1 MVLFF
6 VVIVAVAIGIYVGVI
21 YFQRS
26 FRKQINEYQ
35 TQLEELSNNTLDSE
49 INKIEKLH
57 LTGESLREFEELKKS
72 HKKLTNRE
80 MPEISEMILDLN
92 DLNERYKFMQ
102 ERSEL
107 LEVGSKLQHVKEETR
122 QLEEAVNEMKEKS
135 EEHQK
140 AVTELKDKYRDIR
153 KTLLAKNFSF
163 GPSIDKLEENLSK
176 LEEDFDK
183 YAKLTESGDFVTS
196 DKPLNQLKEDT
207 ASMERDLEV
216 IPGIYKNL
224 KNVFPDQLSE
234 LRQGVAQMQDEGF
247 AFDKDILGQLKDLAE
262 QCSLNNENLKELRVD
277 NAKVL
282 DEDIAN
288 KIDAIYETLEEEY
301 KAKIFVQK
309 KISTFGKFIE
319 HAEKQEK
326 NLLLDLDRLK
336 QNYTL
341 NHDEI
346 ESAQGLADRLKGIR
360 SWYDQFI
367 KDAGTK
373 AILYSS
379 IAQRIEIDMQA
390 LTDIEKKQKE
400 INDSVA
406 SLWKE
411 EREAQNAV
419 KNFDLE
425 IHKMKREI
433 EKLNLP
439 GLSDDYLDYFFK
451 VSDEIEKL
459 DKDLNRV
466 QINMDEITKSLINT
480 QSDLDIL
487 GEKTDELI
495 SSSILTEEILQYS
508 NRYRNRY
515 PDVAAAYNQAV
526 QLFEKEYEYV
536 KALDTISHAVDKVQE
551 GASKK
556 IMEEYSKNH
565 PPMFSK

>member
-57 LTGESLREFEELKKS
+57 LTGESLREFEELKKN

-288 KIDAIYETLEEEY
+288 KIDAIYEILEEEY

-379 IAQRIEIDMQA
+379 IAQRIEIDIQA

>member
-35 TQLEELSNNTLDSE
+35 TQLEELSSNTLDNE
-49 INKIEKLH
+49 LNKIEKLH

>member
-35 TQLEELSNNTLDSE
+35 TQLEELSSNTLDNE
-49 INKIEKLH
+49 LNKIEKLH

-373 AILYSS
+373 ATLYSS

>member
-35 TQLEELSNNTLDSE
+35 TQLEELSSNTLDNE
-49 INKIEKLH
+49 LNKIEKLH

-224 KNVFPDQLSE
+224 KNV
-234 LRQGVAQMQDEGF
+234 
-247 AFDKDILGQLKDLAE
+247 
-262 QCSLNNENLKELRVD
+262 
-277 NAKVL
+277 
-282 DEDIAN
+282 
-288 KIDAIYETLEEEY
+288 
-301 KAKIFVQK
+301 
-309 KISTFGKFIE
+309 
-319 HAEKQEK
+319 
-326 NLLLDLDRLK
+326 
-336 QNYTL
+336 
-341 NHDEI
+341 
-346 ESAQGLADRLKGIR
+346 
-360 SWYDQFI
+360 
-367 KDAGTK
+367 
-373 AILYSS
+373 
-379 IAQRIEIDMQA
+379 
-390 LTDIEKKQKE
+390 
-400 INDSVA
+400 
-406 SLWKE
+406 
-411 EREAQNAV
+411 
-419 KNFDLE
+419 
-425 IHKMKREI
+425 
-433 EKLNLP
+433 
-439 GLSDDYLDYFFK
+439 
-451 VSDEIEKL
+451 
-459 DKDLNRV
+459 
-466 QINMDEITKSLINT
+466 LI
-480 QSDLDIL
+480 
-487 GEKTDELI
+487 
-495 SSSILTEEILQYS
+495 
-508 NRYRNRY
+508 
-515 PDVAAAYNQAV
+515 
-526 QLFEKEYEYV
+526 
-536 KALDTISHAVDKVQE
+536 
-551 GASKK
+551 
-556 IMEEYSKNH
+556 
-565 PPMFSK
+565 

>member
-57 LTGESLREFEELKKS
+57 LTGESLREFEELKKN

-122 QLEEAVNEMKEKS
+122 QLEETVNEMKEKS

-379 IAQRIEIDMQA
+379 VAQRIEIDMQA

>member
-35 TQLEELSNNTLDSE
+35 TQLEELSSNTLGNE
-49 INKIEKLH
+49 LNKIEKLH

-247 AFDKDILGQLKDLAE
+247 AFDKDILGQLRDLAE
-262 QCSLNNENLKELRVD
+262 QCNLNNENLKELRVD

-373 AILYSS
+373 VILYSS
-379 IAQRIEIDMQA
+379 VAQRIEIDMQA

-466 QINMDEITKSLINT
+466 QINMDEITKSLINA

>member
-35 TQLEELSNNTLDSE
+35 TQLEELSSNTLGNE
-49 INKIEKLH
+49 LNKIEKLH

-406 SLWKE
+406 SLWEE

>member
-35 TQLEELSNNTLDSE
+35 TQLEELSSNTLDNE
-49 INKIEKLH
+49 LNKIEKLH

-262 QCSLNNENLKELRVD
+262 QCSLNNKNLKELRVD

>member
-379 IAQRIEIDMQA
+379 VAQRIEIDMQA

>member
-35 TQLEELSNNTLDSE
+35 TQLEELSSNTLGNE
-49 INKIEKLH
+49 LNKIEKLH

-262 QCSLNNENLKELRVD
+262 QCSLNNKNLKELRVD

-282 DEDIAN
+282 AEDIAN

-309 KISTFGKFIE
+309 KILTFGKFIE

>member
-35 TQLEELSNNTLDSE
+35 TQLEELSSNTLDNE
-49 INKIEKLH
+49 LNKIEKLH

-262 QCSLNNENLKELRVD
+262 QCSLNNKNLKELRVD

-495 SSSILTEEILQYS
+495 FSSILTEEILQYS